1 MASLLSPP
9 VALQGSNWSLSVRVR
24 VVINTFRVIFTA
36 VQKPHLAHIPWQ
48 QLVSCPIRTKEINPT
63 DASHTLINVSLSS
76 FEKFRQRNKAVSQL
90 SKPAL
95 RTFLWR
101 PLSKMFIYSKPSLL
115 AWLVLSLG
123 ISRASA
129 TIHTENYSFF
139 CFFPPPPPPPD
150 LSLSLQVMPA
160 LSLSL
165 LMPAFSLSFSPSP
178 PPSSFLMPA
187 LSQSLL

>member
-1 MASLLSPP
+1 MDTDARNRKRGKSTIWGKEINSNNINCSKTILCVRTQSFVASLLSPP
-9 VALQGSNWSLSVRVR
+9 VALQGSNWTLSVSVR
-24 VVINTFRVIFTA
+24 VVISTFRVIFTA
-36 VQKPHLAHIPWQ
+36 VQKPHLAHILWQ

-115 AWLVLSLG
+115 AW
-123 ISRASA
+123 
-129 TIHTENYSFF
+129 
-139 CFFPPPPPPPD
+139 
-150 LSLSLQVMPA
+150 
-160 LSLSL
+160 
-165 LMPAFSLSFSPSP
+165 
-178 PPSSFLMPA
+178 
-187 LSQSLL
+187 